1 MAGIIAQAEDGSCGQ
16 LIRPNAL
23 FRQPLA
29 LQWFEEGHLRRR
41 SEGER
46 QAGRFELFLDL
57 LYVAIL
63 ANFAENL
70 AEHVGGN
77 QLVKYILIFV
87 PAWHVWSDLREL
99 MNSFYNDDLAQR
111 CLILWVMAILV
122 VYGNNATL
130 VDEDI
135 GAMRATVGA
144 YLVARLSAMAA
155 HLIYSFASYH
165 HRAQQRL
172 WVALSFFGLFLY
184 VPLFVESISLRGKV
198 AVAFVAII
206 TEQIFWNFTY
216 SPLAKK
222 LLRAKYTTAVDINH
236 EIDRF
241 AAFFIIILGEF
252 LYQIVV
258 GSPAAIGFNMA
269 LLRAVW
275 TLIIAFCLNWI
286 YVHGDG
292 SLKAVHPLRHNILA
306 AFAWVALHV
315 PLTAGLLAGGHAAAI
330 SAKIHEEGEYHHP
343 EIWLLCGG
351 IGTGLICL
359 WFLALLHKCSDA
371 SGTLLLPKHAR
382 VIFRP
387 ITGIIIC
394 CLPLAHDL
402 KITAIL
408 SVIMA
413 LLVFTVVWEN
423 VTSLTR
429 GAKFWESWEGTDY
442 PKASDTLGRNDD
454 NGIDMVKSPEEKVI

>member
-1 MAGIIAQAEDGSCGQ
+1 
-16 LIRPNAL
+16 
-23 FRQPLA
+23 
-29 LQWFEEGHLRRR
+29 
-41 SEGER
+41 
-46 QAGRFELFLDL
+46 
-57 LYVAIL
+57 
-63 ANFAENL
+63 
-70 AEHVGGN
+70 
-77 QLVKYILIFV
+77 
-87 PAWHVWSDLREL
+87 

-135 GAMRATVGA
+135 GAMRAAVGA

-172 WVALSFFGLFLY
+172 WVALSFLGLLLY
-184 VPLFVESISLRGKV
+184 IPLFVETISLRAKV

-206 TEQIFWNFTY
+206 TEEFIWNFTY

-222 LLRAKYTTAVDINH
+222 LLKAKYTTAVDIGH

-241 AAFFIIILGEF
+241 AAFFIIVLGEF

-258 GSPAAIGFNMA
+258 GSPAAVGFNMA
-269 LLRAVW
+269 LLRAIW

-292 SLKAVHPLRHNILA
+292 SLAAVHPLRHNVLA
-306 AFAWVALHV
+306 SFAWVALHV
-315 PLTAGLLAGGHAAAI
+315 PLVAGLLAGGHAAAV
-330 SAKIHEEGEYHHP
+330 SAKIHDEEDYHHP

-371 SGTLLLPKHAR
+371 SGTLLLPKAR
-382 VIFRP
+382 LVYPSRP
-387 ITGIIIC
+387 
-394 CLPLAHDL
+394 
-402 KITAIL
+402 
-408 SVIMA
+408 
-413 LLVFTVVWEN
+413 
-423 VTSLTR
+423 
-429 GAKFWESWEGTDY
+429 
-442 PKASDTLGRNDD
+442 D
-454 NGIDMVKSPEEKVI
+454 NTNFVYSMRV